1 LFRIAAVLWMSSGV
15 VMYSQAG
22 MRGSSS
28 LVCDCDVIDR
38 RPGRVVGRATDLA
51 ECGVSAH
58 DSAAPPA

>member
-1 LFRIAAVLWMSSGV
+1 LFRMAAVLWMSSGV

-28 LVCDCDVIDR
+28 LVCDCDV
-38 RPGRVVGRATDLA
+38 VGRRWSSTDGTADLA